1 MTSGMRD
8 LTIDELDAVSG
19 GTVHT
24 EVRKT
29 TLINRREREGNSGGR
44 DRQHRW
50 RPALPSAEW
59 IPIK

>member
-1 MTSGMRD
+1 MRD

-24 EVRKT
+24 EVKKQT
-29 TLINRREREGNSGGR
+29 MIDMKNGILVVGTVSADGGS
-44 DRQHRW
+44 
-50 RPALPSAEW
+50 ALPYAKW